1 MGNLRLPQASG
12 RRVSGDSP
20 SQSGEAGLK
29 IHPTVFWGTAATTVA
44 FVLFTLLNLG
54 EMTQVFNDVL
64 GFITTSMGWF
74 FVLSVNVYLAIV
86 LYMLFSRHGAI
97 RLGGEDARPDFTYWG
112 WLSMLFSA
120 GMGIGLM
127 FWSVAEPIYHFTSPP
142 WGEPQTAEAASLAMG
157 VTFFHWGLH
166 AWGLYGLM
174 ALALAYFAYNKG
186 LPLTVRSTFYP
197 LLGERI
203 HGWVGDVIDTL
214 AAVATLFGL
223 ATSLGLGAQQVNAGF
238 AYLFGIPQSSLVQ
251 VILISIITAM
261 ATISVVLGVDKGI
274 RRLSQINVVIAALLL
289 LFVFLAGPT
298 AYLLDA
304 LVQNTGVYLRNLPR
318 LSFWTETYS
327 QTQWQHGWTLFYW
340 AWWIAWSPFVG
351 IFVARVSRGR
361 TVREFVSAI
370 LIVPTLATFV
380 WLTIFG
386 NSALHIELFGS
397 GGIAEAVQADV
408 AVALFQLLEHYPL
421 SSITIALAVC
431 IVITFFVTS
440 SDSASLVVDIITSGG
455 NPDPPKIQRV
465 FWATMEG
472 VIAAVLLL
480 GGGLLALQTAVVVT
494 GLPFAVV
501 LLLLS
506 ISLVRGMGKKPAV

>member
-1 MGNLRLPQASG
+1 M
-12 RRVSGDSP
+12 SGDNP
-20 SQSGEAGLK
+20 SRTETSGLHV
-29 IHPTVFWGTAATTVA
+29 HPTVFWATAGMTVV

-54 EMTQVFNDVL
+54 EMTKVFDAVL
-64 GFITTSMGWF
+64 RFITTSTGWF
-74 FVLSVNVYLAIV
+74 FVLCVNVYLGIV
-86 LYMLFSRHGAI
+86 LYMLFSRHGRI
-97 RLGGEDARPDFTYWG
+97 RLGGDDARPDFTYWG

-142 WGEPQTAEAASLAMG
+142 WGEAQTAEAAKLAMG
-157 VTFFHWGLH
+157 ITFFHWGLH

-174 ALALAYFAYNKG
+174 ALALAYFAFNKG

-203 HGWVGDVIDTL
+203 HGWAGDLIDTL

-238 AYLFGIPQSSLVQ
+238 AHLFGIPQSTLVQ
-251 VILISIITAM
+251 VTLIAIITAM
-261 ATISVVLGVDKGI
+261 ATISVVLGVDRGI

-289 LFVFLAGPT
+289 LFVLLAGPT
-298 AYLLDA
+298 RYLLDA
-304 LVQNTGVYLRNLPR
+304 LVQNIGVYLQNLPR
-318 LSFWTETYS
+318 LSFWTETYR
-327 QTQWQHGWTLFYW
+327 QTGWQHGWTLFYW

-361 TVREFVSAI
+361 TVREFVGAI
-370 LIVPTLATFV
+370 LLVPTLATFV

-386 NSALHIELFGS
+386 NSALHIELFGG
-397 GGIAEAVQADV
+397 GGIVEAVQEDV

-440 SDSASLVVDIITSGG
+440 SDSASLVVDIITAGG
-455 NPDPPKIQRV
+455 HLDPPKIQRI

-472 VIAAVLLL
+472 VLAAVLLL

-506 ISLVRGMGKKPAV
+506 ISLVRGMGQEEPAS